1 MKITR
6 TLPAIHPAKLKDFL
20 LHYLRETADCYG
32 RQKQIIGLSG
42 GLDSAVVACLALE
55 SLGKKNVQAAILP
68 YRHNDPEE
76 KNRAIRFAEIMD
88 LSYEIIDISPMV
100 DRFLEV
106 FNLGPYLAE
115 RNESDKKR
123 ISARVA
129 RERMACLYHLS
140 HRDQALVLGTLN
152 KSEYYLGSF
161 SKHGDG
167 AADAYPLLALYKT
180 WIYQIAN
187 HIGVPDFILE
197 APPTSGHWPQ
207 ETDEAKLGFSYLQAD
222 PLMFAMIDR
231 KLSDEELFSSGMDA
245 ELIPVLR
252 KKIHDSEWKRIKPPC
267 PILPEEVFMIP
278 QPGLPGLSS

>member
-6 TLPAIHPAKLKDFL
+6 VLPAVHSARLKDFL
-20 LHYLRETADCYG
+20 LNYLREAADCYG
-32 RQKQIIGLSG
+32 RRKQIVGLSG

-55 SLGKKNVQAAILP
+55 SSGRKNILAAILP
-68 YRHNDPEE
+68 CRHNDPVE

-88 LSYEIIDISPMV
+88 LPYEIIDISPMI
-100 DRFLEV
+100 DRFLDV
-106 FNLGPYLAE
+106 FNLGPYLAD
-115 RNESDKKR
+115 RNEGDKKR

-140 HRDQALVLGTLN
+140 HRDQSLVLGTLN
-152 KSEYYLGSF
+152 KSEYYLGGF

-167 AADAYPLLALYKT
+167 AADAHPLFPLYKT
-180 WIYQIAN
+180 WVYQIAK

-207 ETDEAKLGFSYLQAD
+207 ETDEAKLGFSYLKAD
-222 PLMFAMIDR
+222 PLLFALVDR
-231 KLSDEELFSSGMDA
+231 KCSDEELLSSGMDA

-252 KKIHDSEWKRIKPPC
+252 KKIHDSEWKRVKPLC
-267 PILPEEVFMIP
+267 PSLPEEVFDI
-278 QPGLPGLSS
+278 S

>member
-1 MKITR
+1 MKVTR
-6 TLPAIHPAKLKDFL
+6 TLPAINPSKLKDFL
-20 LHYLRETADCYG
+20 LRFIRDLSDCYG
-32 RQKQIIGLSG
+32 WQKQVIGLSG

-55 SLGKKNVQAAILP
+55 SSGKKNVRAAILP
-68 YRHNDPEE
+68 YRHNDPDE

-88 LSYEIIDISPMV
+88 LPYEVIDISPMV
-100 DRFLEV
+100 DRFLDV
-106 FNLGPYLAE
+106 FNLGPYLAD
-115 RNESDKKR
+115 RNEGDKKR

-140 HRDQALVLGTLN
+140 HRDRALVLGTLN

-167 AADAYPLLALYKT
+167 AADAYPLLPLYKT
-180 WIYQIAN
+180 WVYLIAK

-207 ETDEAKLGFSYLQAD
+207 ETDEAKLGFSYLKAD
-222 PLMFAMIDR
+222 PLLFALIDQ
-231 KLSDEELFSSGMDA
+231 KFSDEELVSSVMDA

-267 PILPEEVFMIP
+267 LILPEDIFQVP
-278 QPGLPGLSS
+278 